1 MFLPFWMIPIQ
12 PYPDP
17 KLLSSRVPTVLEPSQ
32 HPATSIGGALS
43 GCVATDAAECPP
55 PSPAEPWSWARAKLA
70 EPKRLAD
77 NKPAHATTTSVFA
90 TFIVNSPL
98 IDAYNAASIE
108 RNN

>member
-55 PSPAEPWSWARAKLA
+55 PSPAEPWSWARETRGA
-70 EPKRLAD
+70 EKACGQQARTRD
-77 NKPAHATTTSVFA
+77 NYKCLCYLHREL
-90 TFIVNSPL
+90 SPHRCL
-98 IDAYNAASIE
+98 
-108 RNN
+108 